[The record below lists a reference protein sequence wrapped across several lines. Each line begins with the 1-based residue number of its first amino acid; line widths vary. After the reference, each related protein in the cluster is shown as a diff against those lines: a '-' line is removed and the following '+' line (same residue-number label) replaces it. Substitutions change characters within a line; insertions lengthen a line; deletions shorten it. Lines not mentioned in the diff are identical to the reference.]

1 MYTACE
7 RSFASEN
14 GQLAY
19 VANGRGGGVVAGV
32 PVGRTQRPAPGVALS
47 GAHQDWATEV
57 SEGIWVCW
65 WDAQN
70 AVPAQRP
77 LKRILCAVEA
87 PHPSEIH
94 PDIAKRLVLSET

>member
-1 MYTACE
+1 MGA
-7 RSFASEN
+7 AI
-14 GQLAY
+14 G
-19 VANGRGGGVVAGV
+19 GGGGVVAGV

-57 SEGIWVCW
+57 GEGRWACW
-65 WDAQN
+65 RGAQN

-77 LKRILCAVEA
+77 LKRILCVVEA